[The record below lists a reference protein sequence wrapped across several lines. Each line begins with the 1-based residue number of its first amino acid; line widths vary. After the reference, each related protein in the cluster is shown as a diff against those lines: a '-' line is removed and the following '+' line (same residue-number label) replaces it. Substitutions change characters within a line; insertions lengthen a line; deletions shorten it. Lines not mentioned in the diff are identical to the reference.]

1 MWTVSLGGM
10 VLHLVWGHA
19 ACVLRGGGVAQWVPL
34 LWPHAVTVLW
44 GGGAAALQLTRLL
57 TAPSVWLV
65 ATAARQG
72 AAQKLLAAL
81 AVLQAAWLVWL
92 AWLLALRAVWVG
104 TPLMQ

>member
-1 MWTVSLGGM
+1 MQTVSLGGM

-19 ACVLRGGGVAQWVPL
+19 VCVLRGGGVAQWAPL
-34 LWPHAVTVLW
+34 LCPHAVTVLR

-92 AWLLALRAVWVG
+92 AWLLALLAVWVG